1 MHMDGDHGFSEEYLV
16 QVVRFILCLCFAFSS
31 GKRLPFAVLTL
42 LRDQSLFVAFGGGG
56 KLFFFF
62 GRGGG
67 GHLIFRKEQSGG
79 ISHRQQ
85 IISANEGDHKNST
98 DPAFLQS
105 PISPPS
111 PPCNK

>member
-1 MHMDGDHGFSEEYLV
+1 MDGDHGFSEEYLV

-56 KLFFFF
+56 KLLFFLA
-62 GRGGG
+62 GG
-67 GHLIFRKEQSGG
+67 GHLIVRKEQSGG

-111 PPCNK
+111 LPPPL

>member
-1 MHMDGDHGFSEEYLV
+1 MDGDHGFSEEYLV

-42 LRDQSLFVAFGGGG
+42 LRDQSLFVAFGRGG
-56 KLFFFF
+56 KFFFL
-62 GRGGG
+62 GAGGD
-67 GHLIFRKEQSGG
+67 HLIFRKKQSGG

-111 PPCNK
+111 PPPR

>member
-1 MHMDGDHGFSEEYLV
+1 MDGDHGFSEEYLV

-42 LRDQSLFVAFGGGG
+42 LRYQSLFVAFGGGG
-56 KLFFFF
+56 KLLFFW
-62 GRGGG
+62 RGG
-67 GHLIFRKEQSGG
+67 GHLIVRKEQSGG

-98 DPAFLQS
+98 DPAFFQS
-105 PISPPS
+105 PISPPH
-111 PPCNK
+111 PPPRNK

>member
-1 MHMDGDHGFSEEYLV
+1 MDGDHGFSEEYLV

-31 GKRLPFAVLTL
+31 SKRLPFAVLTL
-42 LRDQSLFVAFGGGG
+42 LRYQSLFVAFGGGG
-56 KLFFFF
+56 KLFFFLA
-62 GRGGG
+62 GGG

-111 PPCNK
+111 LPPPL

>member
-1 MHMDGDHGFSEEYLV
+1 MDGDHGFSEEYLV

-42 LRDQSLFVAFGGGG
+42 LRDQSLFVAFG
-56 KLFFFF
+56 
-62 GRGGG
+62 RGGIYIFFLAAG
-67 GHLIFRKEQSGG
+67 GDHLIFRKKQSGG

-105 PISPPS
+105 PISPPH
-111 PPCNK
+111 PPPRNK

>member
-42 LRDQSLFVAFGGGG
+42 LRDQSLFVAFGRGG
-56 KLFFFF
+56 KFFFLA
-62 GRGGG
+62 GGD
-67 GHLIFRKEQSGG
+67 HLIFRKKQSGG

-105 PISPPS
+105 PIPPF
-111 PPCNK
+111 PPLPPPP

>member
-1 MHMDGDHGFSEEYLV
+1 MDGDHGFSEEYLV

-42 LRDQSLFVAFGGGG
+42 LRYQSLFVAFGGGG
-56 KLFFFF
+56 KLLFFFWP
-62 GRGGG
+62 GGG

-111 PPCNK
+111 LSPPPL

>member
-1 MHMDGDHGFSEEYLV
+1 MDGDHGFSEEYLV

-31 GKRLPFAVLTL
+31 SKRSPFAVLTL
-42 LRDQSLFVAFGGGG
+42 LRYQSLFVAFGGGG